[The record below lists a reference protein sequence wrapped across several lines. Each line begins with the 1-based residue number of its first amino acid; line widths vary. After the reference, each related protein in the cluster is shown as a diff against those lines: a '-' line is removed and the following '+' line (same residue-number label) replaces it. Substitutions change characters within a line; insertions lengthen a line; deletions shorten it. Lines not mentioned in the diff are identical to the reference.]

1 MIHYTLQ
8 GPSYELEIHEDK
20 IKLIKK
26 PWLKVFTRK
35 SETTSWEITNLAQ
48 FEITVPK
55 FLMISGKIQWTTFN
69 GETGTFRFSTNPVMV
84 KKIEAYLQKRV
95 IKNHHAFNN
104 VKALPETK
112 RRDKPLEQAA

>member
-20 IKLIKK
+20 IRLIKK
-26 PWLKVFTRK
+26 PWLKIFSKVQ
-35 SETTSWEITNLAQ
+35 ETTSWEITDLSQ

-55 FLMISGKIQWTTFN
+55 FLMISGKLQWSTFK
-69 GETGTFRFSTNPVMV
+69 GETGTFRFTTNPLMV

-95 IKNHHAFNN
+95 IKNHHAANN
-104 VKALPETK
+104 VKKLPERKK
-112 RRDKPLEQAA
+112 RDRPLENAA